1 MTTNDYKQRGF
12 NLKKMQ
18 QYYDIREIKQTRFSL
33 KDSKEKDFITQLFTA
48 AQHLNNMVNS

>member
-33 KDSKEKDFITQLFTA
+33 KDSKEKDLITQIFTA